1 MKHKDCFVNGHCA
14 YDCPN
19 FQVDYFEEKY
29 DLPASE
35 VGFERIK
42 CKECYLNSFE
52 CSDCYLENTDEC
64 PEKKSDSEKLITI
77 I

>member
-1 MKHKDCFVNGHCA
+1 MKHRDCFVNGHCA

-19 FQVDYFEEKY
+19 FQVDSFEEKY

-35 VGFERIK
+35 VGLERIK

-52 CSDCYLENTDEC
+52 CADCYLKNTDMC
-64 PEKKSDSEKLITI
+64 PEKRSDLEK
-77 I
+77 

>member
-1 MKHKDCFVNGHCA
+1 MKHKDCFVNEHCS
-14 YDCPN
+14 YCCPN

-35 VGFERIK
+35 VGFERIN

-52 CSDCYLENTDEC
+52 CVDCYFENTDMC
-64 PEKKSDSEKLITI
+64 PEQKSDSEK
-77 I
+77 